1 MYFTPKKNK
10 NWGALWRCSTLS
22 LSLSLY
28 IYIYSYIY
36 TITLLLHTQYWIFN
50 KSKNIEELLCYFM
63 ARFVSYSYLMLLMF
77 LVMTEEIHGGNSWW
91 FSFLE
96 PNFCYMHKNFR
107 KRVKLNSFFYR
118 WILESYVFIYCPF
131 VCFSGRWQ
139 YIIEIFFPKRSELV
153 DVPAEE
159 QLSAL
164 QKEVINLQKEV
175 NQLDRLL
182 NNNKKKIFNFFFL
195 LSVSYIFKY

>member
-1 MYFTPKKNK
+1 MIGISKTNKIKVCTLPQKKKFAELGGGVPTLPKKK
-10 NWGALWRCSTLS
+10 KKIAEPCGGVPTS
-22 LSLSLY
+22 
-28 IYIYSYIY
+28 YIYSYIHF
-36 TITLLLHTQYWIFN
+36 ITLLLHTQYWIFN
-50 KSKNIEELLCYFM
+50 KSKSIEELLCYFM

-77 LVMTEEIHGGNSWW
+77 LVMTEEFHGGNSRW

-139 YIIEIFFPKRSELV
+139 YIIEIFFPKDPNL
-153 DVPAEE
+153 
-159 QLSAL
+159 LMCL
-164 QKEVINLQKEV
+164 QKSNYL
-175 NQLDRLL
+175 RYR
-182 NNNKKKIFNFFFL
+182 KK
-195 LSVSYIFKY
+195 SSTFKRKSTNSIGC